1 MVPVGRMCAPAHL
14 ISFHSRVAV
23 DHSRVAVGHSR
34 VQEDHS
40 HVQDAH
46 SRSQKPHSRSR
57 DEAKKRPL
65 LLSFCFSFPR
75 VLLQIRRI
83 RLRLF

>member
-1 MVPVGRMCAPAHL
+1 MCAPARL
-14 ISFHSRVAV
+14 ISFHSRVQV
-23 DHSRVAVGHSR
+23 DHSRVQVDHSG
-34 VQEDHS
+34 VEEDHS

-46 SRSQKPHSRSR
+46 SRSQKTHLQVRE
-57 DEAKKRPL
+57 EAKKRPL